1 MRNYTFRI
9 CAVVL
14 ALGMVFNSVACST
27 AWVSQALQI
36 VAALTPAITNIVP
49 LVALADKNVSA
60 SDMTVIENYS
70 NQAGTALQTVGS
82 LISQF
87 NQAQSAQA
95 QQDALSKIESALVV
109 AQNNLTSILP
119 QLHISDAKSQAA
131 VKAAVAAAIS
141 EVGSIAA
148 LLPALKAGKAAQAV
162 ALAQPI
168 TASKFRARYNA
179 AIKPVPGSSR
189 LALHGESLVRRA
201 ADGVKKVF

>member
-1 MRNYTFRI
+1 MRNSFRI
-9 CAVVL
+9 GAIVL
-14 ALGMVFNSVACST
+14 ALAFVINTVACST
-27 AWVSQALQI
+27 AWVTQALQI

-60 SDMTVIENYS
+60 SDITVIENYS

-82 LISQF
+82 LITQF
-87 NQAQSAQA
+87 NAAQSAQA

-109 AQNNLTSILP
+109 AQNNLSSILP
-119 QLHISDAKSQAA
+119 QLHIADAKSQAA

-148 LLPALKAGKAAQAV
+148 LLPALKAGHAAQAV

-168 TASKFRARYNA
+168 TANKFRARYNA

-189 LALHGESLVRRA
+189 LALHGESFARRA
-201 ADGVKKVF
+201 ADGIKKVF